1 MLETL
6 MLKVFTEGGLI
17 YLLFFLIIAGF
28 LKYGIPFFV
37 KKFEDMSLVFSNT
50 LKEMQAAHREDMN
63 TISEVFITQIKESNT
78 NHTITHAKLEEIKT
92 IINKK

>member
-1 MLETL
+1 MFEALIV
-6 MLKVFTEGGLI
+6 KIFTEGGLI
-17 YLLFFLIIAGF
+17 YLLFFLIIAGA

-37 KKFEDMSLVFSNT
+37 QKFEDMSVVFATT

-92 IINKK
+92 MINK